1 MGRVIGRR
9 VRVVV
14 DRPLGSAHP
23 NHSDLI
29 YPVNYGFIPGL
40 IAPDGE
46 EQDAYILG
54 PKAPLEQ
61 FDGIVRAVLIR
72 DDDIETKWVVEPED
86 AYPLSDG
93 EILAMVSFQ
102 EQFFRTRISREDADE

>member
-1 MGRVIGRR
+1 MIGATVRVI
-9 VRVVV
+9 V
-14 DRPLGSAHP
+14 DRPLGTYHP
-23 NHSDLI
+23 NHKNI
-29 YPVNYGFIPGL
+29 YYLVNYGYIPDVF
-40 IAPDGE
+40 APDGE